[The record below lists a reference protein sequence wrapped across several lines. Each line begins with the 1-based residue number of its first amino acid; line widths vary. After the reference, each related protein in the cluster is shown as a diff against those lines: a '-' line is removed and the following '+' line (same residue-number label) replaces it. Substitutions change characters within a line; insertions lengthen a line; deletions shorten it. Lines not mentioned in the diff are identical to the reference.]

1 MYIMYILQTFLLF
14 EAKALNLF
22 YNSLYLLFLKGYMY
36 GIGRVVKG
44 RLIYSLPSTT
54 KCIH

>member
-1 MYIMYILQTFLLF
+1 MCIMYILQTFLLF

-36 GIGRVVKG
+36 GIGRAVKG

>member
-1 MYIMYILQTFLLF
+1 MCIMYILQTFLLF

-36 GIGRVVKG
+36 GICRVVKG